1 MFLGNEAAARKL
13 AKLDG
18 DHYTIESIDKHT
30 GDPLLRSSMRFLV
43 TFADKEQI
51 WKNWS
56 TELFAT
62 VQYEDYIRQ
71 HRPLYPLLFT
81 LEAFA
86 ALKAETNAKPIEN
99 VSPGD
104 HFFLDLRLY
113 GYAWYKTLNLPDDDD
128 LTYVFDCVYTKFP
141 QRHPPYTKIEYKCI
155 ILNELYDVQRLD
167 IYMNNQCTTLTA
179 KHVLLTAKILSEY
192 PDILPSDK
200 RKLLIKKY
208 KSMIT

>member
-13 AKLDG
+13 AELDG

-51 WKNWS
+51 WKIWS
-56 TELFAT
+56 AELFAT

-71 HRPLYPLLFT
+71 HRPLPAPLT

-86 ALKAETNAKPIEN
+86 ALKAETNAKPIEG
-99 VSPGD
+99 VSSGD

-113 GYAWYKTLNLPDDDD
+113 
-128 LTYVFDCVYTKFP
+128 
-141 QRHPPYTKIEYKCI
+141 
-155 ILNELYDVQRLD
+155 
-167 IYMNNQCTTLTA
+167 
-179 KHVLLTAKILSEY
+179 
-192 PDILPSDK
+192 
-200 RKLLIKKY
+200 
-208 KSMIT
+208 